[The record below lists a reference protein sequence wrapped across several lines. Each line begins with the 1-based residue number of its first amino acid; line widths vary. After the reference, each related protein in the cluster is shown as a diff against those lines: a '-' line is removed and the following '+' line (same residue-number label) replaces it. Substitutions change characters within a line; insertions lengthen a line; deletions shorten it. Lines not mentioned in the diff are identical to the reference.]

1 MSIARDLHV
10 LTVDAGNTTTRLGMF
25 KITPNETPVLVDA
38 CELTTKTPLTADEAR
53 VELGHALG
61 LLPQATI
68 DGAILSCVVPTLSAA
83 WRNALERVLG
93 CRVLVVGPGLKSGIK
108 LAFDNPAEVG
118 SDRIADAVA
127 TRARY
132 GAPAIV
138 IDLGTTTNFEVI
150 DQAGAFA
157 GGIIAPG
164 ISLSARA
171 LAQAAARLPLVELT
185 APERVTGR
193 NTADAMRSGV
203 VRGSAAMIDGLID
216 AIATEQHISTDSSS
230 DAADADA
237 PRAPHAALVI
247 TGEGAHALAALLHH
261 EVIVDEQLTLTGLA
275 LIWQANQRSRA

>member
-1 MSIARDLHV
+1 MSTACDLHV
-10 LTVDAGNTTTRLGMF
+10 LTVDVGNTTTRLGMF
-25 KITPNETPVLVDA
+25 SVTPDEAPCLLDA
-38 CELTTKTPLTADEAR
+38 CELTTKAPLTADEAR
-53 VELGHALG
+53 IELGHALE
-61 LLPQATI
+61 LLPSARI
-68 DGAILSCVVPTLSAA
+68 AGAILSCVVPTLGAA
-83 WRNALERVLG
+83 WRQALERTLG

-108 LAFDNPAEVG
+108 LLFDNPAEVG

-127 TRARY
+127 ARARY

-150 DQAGAFA
+150 NHAGAFA

-185 APERVTGR
+185 APGRVAGR

-203 VRGSAAMIDGLID
+203 VLGSAAMIDGLID
-216 AIATEQHISTDSSS
+216 AIAAEQGLSVGPSP
-230 DAADADA
+230 DAANVAA

-247 TGEGAHALAALLHH
+247 TGESAHELSALLHH

-275 LIWQANQRSRA
+275 LIWQTNQR